1 MERLAG
7 LDRQNDLYLQM
18 GKFAKSFT
26 DKEGNFIFDVE
37 ASNENLDLEGERTLQ
52 RALLGTKSYFLTN
65 GVISKDHLHQEVI
78 PKEKGGGLQYHEQ
91 YVIGEPLEVYTKGNS
106 TRVRGKLYKSNPY
119 AQEFMKLLQD
129 GSTRVKASVGG
140 LIPQKVKNK
149 DGTKTVTSVLW
160 NDLALTIAPVNPTVA
175 PATITKSLTSAE
187 FVKSL
192 SVGYGTNSAT
202 FSGGRALQKEE
213 VGHETVNVTN
223 EEAIASLVGAIGD
236 GEVTDLEDAVKFLN
250 GYGYSETAAQ
260 KIIGAVVKNHNEFS
274 EVLPM
279 AKNLFEGAIEQLR
292 KALAG
297 APGEEKKEKD
307 PDENGEGGQGAK
319 GQEGGGDEDGD
330 DVQDATPVLKAL
342 SEHIEKLEQ
351 SNETIAKALTALMEQ
366 SEQTATLQKS
376 IGESLMLVMQ
386 EQQVLAATAQPR
398 KSAVTA
404 LEAAMAKAGLGGLQ
418 GGAVPASGAVRLKGF
433 TAADFDEAKDI
444 LSKARL
450 DGKLTLAEVTRAE
463 SQLNKCLANPAATV
477 DAKFA
482 NILRDK
488 AQ

>member
-1 MERLAG
+1 MERLEG

-26 DKEGNFIFDVE
+26 TDKDGNFIFDVE

-52 RALLGTKSYFLTN
+52 RALLGTKEYFLTN
-65 GVISKDHLHQEVI
+65 GVISKDHLHQEVR
-78 PKEKGGGLQYHEQ
+78 PKEKGGGIQYHEQ
-91 YVIGEPLEVYTKGNS
+91 YVIGEPLEVYTEGNS

-119 AQEFMKLLQD
+119 AQEFMKLLRD

-175 PATITKSLTSAE
+175 PAAAITKAMTSAE

-192 SVGYGTNSAT
+192 SAGYGTDSGT

-213 VGHETVNVTN
+213 AGHETVTVTN

-236 GEVTDLEDAVKFLN
+236 GGVKDLEDAVKFLN
-250 GYGYSETAAQ
+250 GYGYSDTSAKA
-260 KIIGAVVKNHNEFS
+260 IIAAVVKNHKELL

-279 AKNLFEGAIEQLR
+279 AKNLWEAATERLR
-292 KALAG
+292 KALG
-297 APGEEKKEKD
+297 SPGEGEDD
-307 PDENGEGGQGAK
+307 PDEGGQGT
-319 GQEGGGDEDGD
+319 EGGEGQDEGNDD

-342 SEHIEKLEQ
+342 SEHIEKLEAA
-351 SNETIAKALTALMEQ
+351 NETIAKALTGLMEQ
-366 SEQTATLQKS
+366 SEQTAALQKS

-386 EQQVLAATAQPR
+386 GQQALATTPQPR
-398 KSAVTA
+398 KSAVSA
-404 LEAAMAKAGLGGLQ
+404 LEAAMLAKAGLGGLAQ
-418 GGAVPASGAVRLKGF
+418 NGLAAASGATRLKGF
-433 TAADFDEAKDI
+433 TQADLDEAKDI
-444 LSKARL
+444 LSKAMK
-450 DGKLTLAEVTRAE
+450 DGKLTLMEVTRAE
-463 SQLNKCLANPAATV
+463 SQLNKCLNNPAATI

-482 NILRDK
+482 NILRGG

>member
-1 MERLAG
+1 
-7 LDRQNDLYLQM
+7 
-18 GKFAKSFT
+18 
-26 DKEGNFIFDVE
+26 
-37 ASNENLDLEGERTLQ
+37 
-52 RALLGTKSYFLTN
+52 
-65 GVISKDHLHQEVI
+65 VI
-78 PKEKGGGLQYHEQ
+78 PKEKGGGIRYHEQ
-91 YVIGEPLEVYTKGNS
+91 YVIGEPLEVYTEGNS
-106 TRVRGKLYKSNPY
+106 TRVRGKLYKSNSY
-119 AQEFMKLLQD
+119 AQEYIKLLQD

-140 LIPQKVKNK
+140 LVPQRVKNK
-149 DGTKTVTSVLW
+149 DGTKTVTGVLW

-175 PATITKSLTSAE
+175 PATITKSMTSAE

-192 SVGYGTNSAT
+192 SAGYGTNSAT

-213 VGHETVNVTN
+213 VGHEAVNVTN

-236 GEVTDLEDAVKFLN
+236 GEVKELEDAVKFLN
-250 GYGYSETAAQ
+250 GYGYSETAA
-260 KIIGAVVKNHNEFS
+260 KKMIGAVVKNHNEFS

-279 AKNLFEGAIEQLR
+279 AKTKNLWEAATERLR
-292 KALAG
+292 KALGG
-297 APGEEKKEKD
+297 APGEEEKKKED
-307 PDENGEGGQGAK
+307 PDEKGGQGTE
-319 GQEGGGDEDGD
+319 GQDGGGEEGGD

-386 EQQVLAATAQPR
+386 EQQNLSTTPQPR

-404 LEAAMAKAGLGGLQ
+404 LEAAMAKAGLGGISQ
-418 GGAVPASGAVRLKGF
+418 SGAAAASGTVRLNGF
-433 TAADFDEAKDI
+433 TQTDLDEAKDV
-444 LSKARL
+444 LSKAMK
-450 DGKLTLAEVTRAE
+450 DGKLTLMEVTRAE
-463 SQLNKCLANPAATV
+463 SQLNKCLTNPAALV

-482 NILRDK
+482 NILRTK